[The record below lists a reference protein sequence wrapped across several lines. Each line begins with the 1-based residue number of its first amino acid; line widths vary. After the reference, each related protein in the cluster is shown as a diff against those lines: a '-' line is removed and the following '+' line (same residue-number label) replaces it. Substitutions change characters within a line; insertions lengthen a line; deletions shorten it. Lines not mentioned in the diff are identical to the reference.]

1 MNLIRS
7 TLAVVVA
14 GVVVTGGAA
23 GASADTAVGSDA
35 CAVNHVCL
43 YKYPNL
49 VGKVADRASG
59 GPVLD
64 LPQAATNARSW
75 INRGYSRASLYDGR
89 NGAGRCTTLL
99 ASSLD
104 TNVEVFDHVVL
115 SWRTDRGC

>member
-1 MNLIRS
+1 LIRS

-49 VGKVADRASG
+49 VGKVADRVSG

-75 INRGYSRASLYDGR
+75 INRGHSRAALYDGR
-89 NGAGRCTTLL
+89 NGTGRCTTLQAL
-99 ASSLD
+99 SLD
-104 TNVEVFDHVVL
+104 PDVGVFDHVVL
-115 SWRTDRGC
+115 SWRTNRGC